1 MPLIKSAKKA
11 VKTSLRQ
18 KEENDL
24 TRAKVKNAV
33 KGFKIALA
41 NKNKE
46 ATELLGKAF
55 RELDIA
61 AKKNV
66 IHKNKASRIK
76 SRLTKAL
83 GKIDEIAPVKAKT
96 KKVAVNKKAATKK

>member
-11 VKTSLRQ
+11 MRTSLRQ

-33 KGFKIALA
+33 KGFKIALTQ
-41 NKNKE
+41 KSKE
-46 ATELLGKAF
+46 TQELLKNAF
-55 RELDIA
+55 KELDIA

-76 SRLTKAL
+76 SRLSKAL
-83 GKIDEIAPVKAKT
+83 SKIDDAPAVKAKT
-96 KKVAVNKKAATKK
+96 KKAAPKKTTKK